1 MSRGEE
7 MIEMLIG
14 SFISAISTGL
24 GAVPVLFFKELS
36 HKWRDILLAY
46 SAGIMMAA
54 TSFGLIP
61 QSLSESNMWIL
72 VTGVLCG
79 TVLLTILEKVIPHQD
94 VEQVDSFQPNFDA
107 KAKLVIL
114 ALCFHNIPEGFSVG
128 VSYTSASQDL
138 GNLIALSI
146 GLQNAPEGL
155 IVALF
160 LLGTNVG
167 RLKAVLI
174 ATLTGMIEILA
185 GVIGFLLAHSI
196 GFFVGFGLAFAAGA
210 MLFIVYKEL
219 IPESHGHGYER
230 VATYGFV
237 FGILT
242 MLYIMN
248 L

>member
-1 MSRGEE
+1 

-24 GAVPVLFFKELS
+24 GAVPILFFKEIS
-36 HKWRDILLAY
+36 QKWRAILLAY

-54 TSFGLIP
+54 TTFGLIP
-61 QSLSESNMWIL
+61 QSLLESNMWVL
-72 VTGVLCG
+72 VGGVLFG

-94 VEQVDSFQPNFDA
+94 VEQVHSYSSHLDA

-128 VSYTSASQDL
+128 VSYTSSSQDL

-160 LLGTNVG
+160 LINTNIKKV
-167 RLKAVLI
+167 KAVLI
-174 ATLTGMIEILA
+174 ATLTGVIEIVA
-185 GVIGFLLAHSI
+185 GIAGYLLAHSI

-219 IPESHGHGYER
+219 IPESHGHGHER

-237 FGILT
+237 LGILT

-248 L
+248 I